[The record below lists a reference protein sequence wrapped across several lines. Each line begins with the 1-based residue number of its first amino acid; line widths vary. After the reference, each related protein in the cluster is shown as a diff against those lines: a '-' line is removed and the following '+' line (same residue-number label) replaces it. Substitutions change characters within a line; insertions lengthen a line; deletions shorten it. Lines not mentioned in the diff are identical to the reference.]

1 MKRVLVTGATG
12 LVGRHTLEPLVARGY
27 EVHAVSRGTALLVS
41 GVRWH
46 RADLLDTL
54 AIRELI
60 QTIAPTDLLHA
71 AWVMTPGKYV
81 SSPENLAWVRS
92 SLTLLEAFVAGG
104 GRRAAVAGTC
114 YEYDWSDGLCSEE
127 TPLRPKTLY
136 GAAKAGLQLTAQA
149 YARQSG
155 FTLAWARLFLLYGP
169 HEHQARL
176 VASVTRS
183 LLLNE
188 TARCSHGEQV
198 RDFLHVQDAANAL
211 VEVLDRGIEGPI
223 NVASGQ
229 RTRVKDLILRVAD
242 ALGRRELVQLGAIPV
257 PPDEAPLVVADVGR
271 LRRET
276 GWSPSYDLD
285 RGLEHTVAWWRTSL
299 GC

>member
-1 MKRVLVTGATG
+1 MKRVLVTGASG
-12 LVGRHTLEPLVARGY
+12 FVGRHTLEPLVARGY
-27 EVHAVSRGTALLVS
+27 EVHAVSRGAGHAVA

-46 RADLLDTL
+46 STDLLDADASRALVRTV
-54 AIRELI
+54 
-60 QTIAPTDLLHA
+60 APTSLLHT
-71 AWVMTPGKYV
+71 AWTMTPGRYRT
-81 SSPENLAWVRS
+81 SRENLDWVRS
-92 SLTLLEAFVAGG
+92 SLTLLEAFAAGG

-114 YEYDWSDGLCSEE
+114 YEYDWTDAPCTEQ

-136 GAAKAGLQLTAQA
+136 GAAKAGLQLAAQA

-169 HEHQARL
+169 NENPARL

-188 TARCSHGEQV
+188 PARCSHGEQV
-198 RDFLHVQDAANAL
+198 RDFLHVQDAADAL

-223 NVASGQ
+223 NVASGE
-229 RTRVKDLILRVAD
+229 RTRVKDLINRVAD
-242 ALGRRELVQLGAIPV
+242 ALGRRQLVQLGATPV
-257 PPDEAPLVVADVGR
+257 PPDESPLLVADVGR

-276 GWSPSYDLD
+276 GWSRFYDLD
-285 RGLEHTVAWWRTSL
+285 RGLEHTIDWWRKEL

>member
-1 MKRVLVTGATG
+1 MKRVLVTGAAG
-12 LVGRHTLEPLVARGY
+12 LVGRHTLAPLVARGY
-27 EVHAVSRGTALLVS
+27 EVHAVSRGGELPAL
-41 GVRWH
+41 GVQWH
-46 RADLLDTL
+46 NADLLDPL
-54 AIRELI
+54 AIRDLI
-60 QTIAPTDLLHA
+60 RTVAPTDLLHA
-71 AWVMTPGKYV
+71 AWVMTPGTYV

-92 SLTLLEAFVAGG
+92 TLTLLEAFAAGG
-104 GRRAAVAGTC
+104 GRRAAVTGTC
-114 YEYDWSDGLCSEE
+114 FEYDWSDGLCSEQ

-136 GAAKAGLQLTAQA
+136 GAAKAGLQLVAQA

-188 TARCSHGEQV
+188 AARCSHGEQV
-198 RDFLHVQDAANAL
+198 RDFLYVQDAADAL
-211 VEVLDRGIEGPI
+211 VEVLDRGIDGPI

-229 RTRVKDLILRVAD
+229 RTLLKDLIHRIAD
-242 ALGRRELVQLGAIPV
+242 LLGHRELVQLGTIPV
-257 PPDEAPLVVADVGR
+257 PPDESALVVADIGR

-276 GWSPSYDLD
+276 GWAPSYDLD
-285 RGLEHTVAWWRTSL
+285 RGLAETIEWWRKVL
-299 GC
+299 GR